1 MVQEPAR
8 LGPRYLRDAV
18 VCLPRFAAQ
27 WWRERGRHR
36 APAWRAA
43 VVHHPDART
52 VMITAGPSLD
62 VRRDTVIA
70 ELDLRDTTAV
80 SVDVSAIERAD
91 ARTVGALVSLAR
103 ASDHPLEIAGLGPQ
117 LQHDLD
123 RAGVLSMLVSDGQR

>member
-1 MVQEPAR
+1 
-8 LGPRYLRDAV
+8 
-18 VCLPRFAAQ
+18 
-27 WWRERGRHR
+27 
-36 APAWRAA
+36 
-43 VVHHPDART
+43 VHHPDART

-103 ASDHPLEIAGLGPQ
+103 TSDHPLEIAGLGPQ

-123 RAGVLSMLVSDGQR
+123 RAGVLSMLVGDGQR